1 MTIMVQLAVN
11 IAVFD
16 NCQVSLL
23 EDLNMFFNVRQKKC
37 KFFSFV
43 CVHKICDF

>member
-23 EDLNMFFNVRQKKC
+23 EVRGLKYV
-37 KFFSFV
+37 F
-43 CVHKICDF
+43 